1 MFALERTRHRSVSV
15 IGLIGLLSLLVWGF
29 ALSNELPSPPS
40 EGHAT
45 SSTRLHNAQLREALA
60 GLKSPDLAEASRGL
74 VARAT
79 EPLILN
85 PDGSVAWDLSAYAFL
100 DEEAPDTANP
110 SLWRQS
116 QLNALHGLYE
126 VVDGIW
132 QIRGYDLAVMTVIR
146 GEQGWIVIDPLTTPA
161 TAAAGL
167 ALVNQHLGDRVVSAV
182 IYTHSHADHFAGVRG
197 VITNEDL
204 ASRQIPVI
212 APQGFAEEAVKENL
226 LAGNAMIRRSQFQF
240 GTQLPVGPSQ
250 HIGTGL
256 GQRLSVGEVGLLLP
270 SREISSA
277 GEEVIIDGIQFEFMD
292 AADTE
297 APAELVFF
305 LPQFNALCGAEVMSR
320 TFHNLLTPRGAK
332 ARDALRWSQV
342 IDNTLLRY
350 GQRTEVLFNSHHWPT
365 WGQQAV
371 TDMLRNQRDRYR
383 HVHDQTLR
391 LANHGMTLHE
401 IAEALQEPKF
411 VNEDFAVRGY
421 YGTLN
426 HNAKA
431 VYQYYFG
438 WWDGVPANYHP
449 HPPET
454 AAVRYVNAMGGRDQA
469 MSQGTQAFESGD
481 YRWAATLF
489 NHLVFADAEDADA
502 RGWLAASYEQMGFQ
516 AESGAWRN
524 YYLSA
529 AMELRDGLPDQ
540 PPLSTGNRAFY
551 QAVPTLDLFDALA
564 VRFDPDRFE
573 HAPVV
578 IQFEFPDRNEVISL
592 DVTTAVA
599 FPRQGE
605 HGQAATR
612 VTLDRSVMDQLLLG
626 EVTVPELLSTQQLV
640 INGRTEIFFAYLG
653 ALDQF
658 DPLFNVVKP

>member
-1 MFALERTRHRSVSV
+1 MFAIKRSHPLSLSI
-15 IGLIGLLSLLVWGF
+15 IGLVGLLAFFGLNS
-29 ALSNELPSPPS
+29 ALSTELPSPP
-40 EGHAT
+40 EVGQAT
-45 SSTRLHNAQLREALA
+45 SSTRVHNAQLRAALA
-60 GLKSPDLAEASRGL
+60 SHQSPDLADAERGL

-79 EPLILN
+79 EPLVLN
-85 PDGSVAWDLSAYAFL
+85 ADGSVAWDLSAYAFL

-146 GEQGWIVIDPLTTPA
+146 GEQGWIIIDPLTTPA

-167 ALVNQHLGDRVVSAV
+167 ALVNQHLGDRAVSAV

-197 VITNEDL
+197 VISDEDL
-204 ASRQIPVI
+204 ASGQIPII

-240 GTQLPVGPSQ
+240 GTLLPVGPSQ

-256 GQRLSVGEVGLLLP
+256 GQRLSIGEVGLLLP
-270 SREISSA
+270 SHEISSA
-277 GEEVIIDGIQFEFMD
+277 GEDIIIDGIQFEFMD

-305 LPQFNALCGAEVMSR
+305 LPQFNALCGAEVVSR

-342 IDNTLLRY
+342 IDDMLLRY
-350 GQRTEVLFNSHHWPT
+350 GDRAEVLFNSHHWPT

-391 LANHGMTLHE
+391 LANHGLTLHE
-401 IAEALQEPKF
+401 IAEVLREPAF
-411 VNEDFAVRGY
+411 VEEDFAVRGY

-449 HPPET
+449 HPPEA

-469 MSQGTQAFESGD
+469 MSQGIQAFESGD

-489 NHLVFADAEDADA
+489 NHVVFADVEDANA
-502 RGWLAASYEQMGFQ
+502 RDWLAASYEQMGFQ

-529 AMELRDGLPDQ
+529 AMELRDGVPRQATLT
-540 PPLSTGNRAFY
+540 SGNRAFY

-626 EVTVPELLSTQQLV
+626 EVTVPELLSTQQLI
-640 INGRTEIFFAYLG
+640 INGRAEILFAYLS

-658 DPLFNVVKP
+658 DPLFNVVTP